1 MTTTTPAG
9 TTPTNSTGTTGTTGS
24 TPSQNPPLQ

>member
-1 MTTTTPAG
+1 MTTTPPAG